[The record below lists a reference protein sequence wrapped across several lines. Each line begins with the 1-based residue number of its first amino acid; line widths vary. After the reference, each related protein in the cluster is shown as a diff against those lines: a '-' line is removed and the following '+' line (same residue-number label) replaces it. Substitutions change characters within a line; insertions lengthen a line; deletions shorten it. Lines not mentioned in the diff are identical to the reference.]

1 MPSQSFGNKRAKFS
15 NLVRPVGGFAGELFD
30 LRSDI
35 EEAFLTVEGFIA
47 SSNVNAGGDLAGTFP
62 NPTVR
67 MAHLVDQIAPAPPVS
82 GTLVLQST
90 NQQGFSVPHVYDTQ
104 GNAMELTR
112 ECLTIVRNVTG
123 SPMTKGQVVRVTG
136 STGSVPTVGL
146 AKADSSA
153 TMPAVGVLYEN
164 IANNAYGRMLII
176 GNLENFNLS
185 AFSTGALLYVSDTV
199 AGGLTATP
207 PDLLA
212 QSMGTVLNNG
222 VGNGV
227 LQVFTRV
234 VQKRVSSIDLDAT
247 EATPTTTSGCGALTQ
262 VESTTNKV
270 NYRTLP
276 FVNGSKTYAS
286 WQLTMPSDWDGS
298 ALTFGAVWTTASAG
312 AGNVTWG
319 AQAIVLSDGDAI
331 DTAFGTAAEI
341 TDANGGAGV
350 LNHPAHATVTP
361 SGVAAGGKQ
370 LIFRV
375 YRLGTSTDTLAATA
389 NLLGIHLVYARK

>member
-1 MPSQSFGNKRAKFS
+1 MPSQSFGSKRAKFS

-47 SSNVNAGGDLAGTFP
+47 SSNLNAGGDLAGTFP

-146 AKADSSA
+146 AKADSPA
-153 TMPAVGVLYEN
+153 TLPAVGILYEN

-207 PDLLA
+207 PTLA
-212 QSMGTVLNNG
+212 QSMGSVLNNG

-234 VQKRVSSIDLDAT
+234 VQRRQNSISFDPVNALIAV
-247 EATPTTTSGCGALTQ
+247 TSGAGALTT
-262 VESTTNKV
+262 VETATNKV
-270 NYRTLP
+270 NYRALP
-276 FVNGSKTYAS
+276 FASGSKTYVS
-286 WQLTMPSDWDGS
+286 WQFATPSDWDG
-298 ALTFGAVWTTASAG
+298 GAIQFMPVWVTSVAT
-312 AGNVTWG
+312 GNVTWG
-319 AQAIVLSDGDAI
+319 AQLLTLSDGIAI
-331 DTAFGTAAEI
+331 DSAFGTAVEL
-341 TDANGGAGV
+341 TDASGGAGIV
-350 LNHPAHATVTP
+350 NHPPP
-361 SGVAAGGKQ
+361 SGTLTSTGTPQAGDE
-370 LIFRV
+370 LILRL
-375 YRLGTSTDTLAATA
+375 YRLGTGTDTLAGAA
-389 NLLGIHLVYARK
+389 NLIGLHVMYTRK